1 MLRRMSGPRIPGR
14 GVLFA
19 IDDEELAKLGEAS
32 TDAEVRALVSAIEE
46 RWEHAC
52 ELDKAWDA
60 IHRALT
66 DGKLALPRPDAS
78 PRPGPLARAV
88 LGGTLLLDAPDAIV
102 SAKAPDEVQAIARA
116 LSVWDRARF
125 RSAYYRIDRED
136 YGDLDEED
144 FEHCLAWFE
153 RMVAFYGEAA
163 RAERG
168 VVFSTD
174 L

>member
-1 MLRRMSGPRIPGR
+1 MSGPRIPGR

-19 IDDEELAKLGEAS
+19 IDDDELARLGEAS
-32 TDAEVRALVSAIEE
+32 NDDEVRALVGAIEE

-66 DGKLALPRPDAS
+66 DGKLALPRPGD
-78 PRPGPLARAV
+78 RPSALARAV

-144 FEHCLAWFE
+144 LEHCLAWFE
-153 RMVAFYGEAA
+153 RMVAFYREAA
-163 RAERG
+163 QAERA

>member
-1 MLRRMSGPRIPGR
+1 MPGR

-19 IDDEELAKLGEAS
+19 IDDEELAKLGDAS
-32 TDAEVRALVSAIEE
+32 SDEDVRALVSAIEE
-46 RWEHAC
+46 RWENAC

-60 IHRALT
+60 IHRALSG
-66 DGKLALPRPDAS
+66 GKLALPGRVGAEG
-78 PRPGPLARAV
+78 R
-88 LGGTLLLDAPDAIV
+88 LGGESEHPSVLSKAILGGAVLLDAEDAIV

-116 LSVWDRARF
+116 LASWDRARF
-125 RSAYYRIDRED
+125 RAAYYRIDREE

-153 RMVAFYGEAA
+153 RMVGFYSEAA
-163 RAERG
+163 AAERA

>member
-1 MLRRMSGPRIPGR
+1 MSGR

-32 TDAEVRALVSAIEE
+32 SDEEVRALVGAIEE
-46 RWEHAC
+46 RWQNAC

-60 IHRALT
+60 IQRALSG
-66 DGKLALPRPDAS
+66 GKLVLPGRLEAESERPS
-78 PRPGPLARAV
+78 VLSKAV
-88 LGGTLLLDAPDAIV
+88 LGGAVLLDSEDAIV

-116 LSVWDRARF
+116 LSSWDRARF
-125 RSAYYRIDRED
+125 RAAYYRIDREE

-144 FEHCLAWFE
+144 FEYCLAWFE
-153 RMVAFYGEAA
+153 RMVGFYGEAA
-163 RAERG
+163 AAERA
-168 VVFSTD
+168 VVFSAD

>member
-1 MLRRMSGPRIPGR
+1 MAGR

-19 IDDEELAKLGEAS
+19 IDDDELAKLGEARS
-32 TDAEVRALVSAIEE
+32 DEEVRALVASIEE
-46 RWEHAC
+46 RWDNAC

-60 IHRALT
+60 IHRALG
-66 DGKLALPRPDAS
+66 DGKLALPAVGERT
-78 PRPGPLARAV
+78 PLLSRAI
-88 LGGTLLLDAPDAIV
+88 LGGTVLLDAPDAIV
-102 SAKAPDEVQAIARA
+102 TVKPADEVQAIAGA

-125 RSAYYRIDRED
+125 RAGYYRIDRDD

-153 RMVAFYGEAA
+153 RMVAFYRDAA
-163 RAERG
+163 RAERA

>member
-1 MLRRMSGPRIPGR
+1 MSGR

-19 IDDEELAKLGEAS
+19 IDDDELAKLGEARS
-32 TDAEVRALVSAIEE
+32 DDEVRALVAAIEE
-46 RWEHAC
+46 RWESAC

-66 DGKLALPRPDAS
+66 DGKLALPRAGERS
-78 PRPGPLARAV
+78 PVLARAV
-88 LGGTLLLDAPDAIV
+88 LGGTLLLEAPDAIV
-102 SAKAPDEVQAIARA
+102 SVKAADEVQAIARA
-116 LSVWDRARF
+116 LAVWDRDRF
-125 RSAYYRIDRED
+125 RASYYRIDRED

-153 RMVAFYGEAA
+153 RMVAFYQEAA
-163 RAERG
+163 RAERA
-168 VVFSTD
+168 VVFSVD